1 LKSSELPHELEKL
14 GKIYYTIFEWLSKK
28 EEYHSRKEYINFT
41 RAYNEHFVVKGEEV
55 NPRSEK
61 ELTRSML
68 QSPDDVDATYRKKNG
83 EQSKGFSINI
93 TETANPDNP
102 IQLIT
107 GIVVMPNNVDDSQ
120 ILNERIDIIKE
131 KTPQLNEM
139 HIDGDFGSEE
149 NDKKFEE
156 LGINHIT
163 TAVRGREREIEI

>member
-1 LKSSELPHELEKL
+1 
-14 GKIYYTIFEWLSKK
+14 
-28 EEYHSRKEYINFT
+28 
-41 RAYNEHFVVKGEEV
+41 
-55 NPRSEK
+55 
-61 ELTRSML
+61 
-68 QSPDDVDATYRKKNG
+68 
-83 EQSKGFSINI
+83 
-93 TETANPDNP
+93 
-102 IQLIT
+102 
-107 GIVVMPNNVDDSQ
+107 MPNNVDDSQ